1 MLTRNLYL
9 LYLIPVI
16 TAALIVVC
24 FYVVIFGN
32 LDGLFISLASPL
44 ILFSRFFDIFSILS
58 PRFSFSL
65 CIISLF
71 LIIFSFFLYLM
82 PSLSY
87 FCPYSLLFSCSLLVS
102 RLFNK
107 FSSPR
112 PPLSFLSP
120 SSSLASTS
128 SSHSSL
134 HVCCPETDSFILVF
148 FFSFWTF

>member
-16 TAALIVVC
+16 TAALIVVFLRC
-24 FYVVIFGN
+24 HPWKFRRAFY
-32 LDGLFISLASPL
+32 
-44 ILFSRFFDIFSILS
+44 FSCLSFNAFFALLWYFFNPF